1 LVTEPARAHLVLISD
16 LIEGGIAE
24 QMVARAQ
31 ALVNAGVNVIV
42 LLALNDD
49 GRPAYH
55 IGHAESLASL
65 GCPVFAC
72 TPHQF
77 PELMATALKR
87 QDIHAW
93 AAGQD
98 IKLIR
103 PQDAE

>member
-1 LVTEPARAHLVLISD
+1 MLARAK
-16 LIEGGIAE
+16 
-24 QMVARAQ
+24 
-31 ALVNAGVNVIV
+31 ALVSAGVNVIV

-55 IGHAESLASL
+55 ADHAAILASL

-87 QDIHAW
+87 RDIWAW
-93 AAGQD
+93 AAAQD

-103 PQDAE
+103 PENV